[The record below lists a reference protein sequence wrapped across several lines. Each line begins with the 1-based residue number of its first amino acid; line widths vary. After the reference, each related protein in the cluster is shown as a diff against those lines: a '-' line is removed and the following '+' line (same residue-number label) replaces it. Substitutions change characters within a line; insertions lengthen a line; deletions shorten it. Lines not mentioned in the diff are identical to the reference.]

1 MVSAVSYTV
10 LMPQTNRLHLPSA
23 PVKQQLDG
31 RDIWNELRSEVEA
44 DFFTLGYTGRK
55 INDIV
60 TTLKTYK
67 VRTLVDIR
75 RNPVSMYRPELSK
88 SNLARLLFSHGIDYS
103 HLPELGVPRD
113 IRAKAIETGTRD
125 VIWEWYDN
133 MITSLIRRN
142 LHFFLNGFEHPVA
155 LMCTEIDP
163 HECHRHRL
171 SLALEGKGMRGFE
184 I

>member
-1 MVSAVSYTV
+1 MVASMSYTV
-10 LMPQTNRLHLPSA
+10 LMPQINRLHLPSA
-23 PVKQQLDG
+23 PVKQQIDG
-31 RDIWNELRSEVEA
+31 RDIWNELRSAGDA
-44 DFFTLGYTGRK
+44 DFFTIGYTGRK
-55 INDIV
+55 IEEIV
-60 TTLKTYK
+60 MSLLAYN

-88 SNLARLLFSHGIDYS
+88 TNLSRLLSLRGIQYA

-133 MITSLIRRN
+133 VVAAYLGWN

-171 SLALEGKGMRGFE
+171 SLALEEKGMRGFE

>member
-1 MVSAVSYTV
+1 MEPYVSYTV
-10 LMPQTNRLHLPSA
+10 FMPQAYRLSLPTA
-23 PVKQQLDG
+23 PAKRQIENKE
-31 RDIWNELRSEVEA
+31 IWNEFRSAGDA

-55 INDIV
+55 IEDIV
-60 TTLKTYK
+60 KSLLAHN

-75 RNPVSMYRPELSK
+75 HNPVSMYRPELSK
-88 SNLARLLFSHGIDYS
+88 NNLSRLLSLRGIQYA

-113 IRAKAIETGTRD
+113 IRAKAIETGTRE
-125 VIWEWYDN
+125 VIWEWYD
-133 MITSLIRRN
+133 SVVAAFLGWN

-171 SLALEGKGMRGFE
+171 SLALEDKGMRGYE